1 MKKSVVGIVL
11 VAALG
16 IAAFGFAGCSGAANT
31 TSPTPAASAS
41 PIPIRL
47 TNRVIAEG
55 KVIPVR
61 GVALSFQTGGIVAE
75 LKSNV
80 GDRVESGS
88 VLARLDTR
96 QLELSL
102 AQSDAN
108 LAAAQS
114 RFNQLKRGPTAED
127 SAAAQQNLVSAQA
140 AYETLLHPSE
150 SELVAL
156 KTESDKAQA
165 LVNQAQA
172 AYDRIGGDSN
182 PFSGMT
188 AQRAQLQLA
197 QLDQQKAMAQYT
209 NRTSPTSAQVQQAL
223 AAVQNAKS
231 QLAKLQPT
239 ADDLATAQA
248 NVNAS
253 QAARDLIAEQIKNAR
268 LVAPFAGVVIAMDLH
283 LGEYA
288 APGIPVVR
296 VADDSNW
303 QVETTDLTELSVV
316 NIREGDSAIVRLD
329 AIPDLELPGKVTRIK
344 GYGENRQGDVVYTLT
359 VVLDKSDQRL
369 RWNMTAKVTIEPKP

>member
-1 MKKSVVGIVL
+1 MKKSIIGILL

-16 IAAFGFAGCSGAANT
+16 IAAFSFAGCGGAAST
-31 TSPTPAASAS
+31 TGAIPAASAS

-47 TNRVIAEG
+47 TNRVIAEA
-55 KVIPVR
+55 KVVPVR
-61 GVALSFQTGGIVAE
+61 GAALSFQTGGNVAE
-75 LKSNV
+75 LGTNV
-80 GDRVESGS
+80 GDRVESGKL
-88 VLARLDTR
+88 LARLDTR

-102 AQSDAN
+102 SQSDAN

-114 RFNQLKRGPTAED
+114 RFNQIKRGPTAED
-127 SAAAQQNLVSAQA
+127 SAAAQQNLISAQA
-140 AYETLLHPSE
+140 AYEALLHPGE

-156 KTESDKAQA
+156 KAECDKVQA

-188 AQRAQLQLA
+188 AQRAQLQIA
-197 QLDQQKAMAQYT
+197 QLDQQKAMALYS
-209 NRTSPTSAQVQQAL
+209 NKISPTSAQVQQAL
-223 AAVQNAKS
+223 ASVQNAKS

-239 ADDLATAQA
+239 VDDLATAQA
-248 NVNAS
+248 NVNAA
-253 QAARDLIAEQIKNAR
+253 QAARDLIAEQIKNAK
-268 LVAPFAGVVIAMDLH
+268 LVAPFAGVVIALDLH
-283 LGEYA
+283 SGEYV

-296 VADDSNW
+296 VADASSW
-303 QVETTDLTELSVV
+303 QVETTDFTELNVI
-316 NIREGDSAIVRLD
+316 NIHEGDPAIVRLD
-329 AIPDLELPGKVTRIK
+329 AIPDLELPGKVSRIK

-359 VVLDKSDQRL
+359 VALDKSDERL

>member
-1 MKKSVVGIVL
+1 MKKSIVGIVL

-16 IAAFGFAGCSGAANT
+16 IAAISFAGCGGGTST
-31 TSPTPAASAS
+31 TSPTPTAAAS
-41 PIPIRL
+41 PIPVRL

-55 KVIPVR
+55 KVVPVR
-61 GVALSFQTGGIVAE
+61 GAALAFQTGGNVAE
-75 LKSNV
+75 LAKNV
-80 GDRVESGS
+80 GDRVESGGL
-88 VLARLDTR
+88 LARLDTR

-102 AQSDAN
+102 AQSEAN
-108 LAAAQS
+108 LAAMQS

-127 SAAAQQNLVSAQA
+127 SAAAQQNLISAQA
-140 AYETLLHPSE
+140 AYDALLHPGE

-156 KTESDKAQA
+156 KAECDKAQA

-182 PFSGMT
+182 PFAGMT
-188 AQRAQLQLA
+188 AQRAQLQIA
-197 QLDQQKAMAQYT
+197 TLDQQKAMALYA
-209 NRTSPTSAQVQQAL
+209 NKISPSSAQVQQAL

-231 QLAKLQPT
+231 QMAKLQPN

-248 NVNAS
+248 NVNAA

-283 LGEYA
+283 SGEYA

-296 VADDSNW
+296 VADASSW
-303 QVETTDLTELSVV
+303 QVETTDLTELSVI
-316 NIREGDSAIVRLD
+316 NIHEGDPAIVRLD
-329 AIPDLELPGKVTRIK
+329 ALPELELPGKVARIK

-359 VVLDKSDQRL
+359 IALDKSDEHL